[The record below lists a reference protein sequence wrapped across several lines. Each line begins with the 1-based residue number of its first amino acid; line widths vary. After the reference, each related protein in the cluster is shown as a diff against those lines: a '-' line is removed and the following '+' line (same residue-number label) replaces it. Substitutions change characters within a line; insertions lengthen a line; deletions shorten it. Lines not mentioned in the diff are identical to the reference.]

1 MKEIKMKTFT
11 IYWRNGEENTTAK
24 IVATDFATALKG
36 RFGNNIPNVISIYSD
51 EVTVYIN
58 E

>member
-11 IYWRNGEENTTAK
+11 IYWKDGEENKSAK
-24 IVATDFATALKG
+24 IVATDFATALKAK
-36 RFGNNIPNVISIYSD
+36 FGNSLPDITNVYSD